1 MFSKIILNPFYENDQ
16 NTKLSKF
23 QMDCRNLEY
32 YKIFSLKNSYNNLN
46 EFKMLYCFSKM
57 FFIFCKKGLKVLK
70 NNKLEIFLK
79 HILNLKIKM
88 TSKIIDII
96 INSLYLMQGLILKE
110 NWVGPTFISEKYF
123 LELEKINYSFY
134 NEFKGLNKIFEDIEI
149 ENSDL
154 ENWNFGEILK
164 KKFIYDEELN
174 LRDYLAIDGEE
185 YQKKFGFKNVF
196 VLKTKIL
203 EILNENPKYESNL
216 NIKLLLARA
225 YNLHTKI
232 LANPTMTLKKK
243 IQNLYGSFLTNY
255 RRDLDFSNPGYDLKL
270 YSFVKLEY
278 ALIMHSFYKYKKS
291 KQMILETMSLL
302 GIEITFKGKYG
313 IKTTPQNCNL
323 RQFTVE
329 IQKKRRDS
337 FRSTEGHSRERKKRQ
352 QNNQKKKRNRKSF
365 SQKIK
370 KPTVKKLC
378 DIFDNILQE
387 KPYLEDF
394 TTKKLNLTLEE
405 NIVILAL
412 ITNMIKANPMEE
424 ILREKIMAFLNKSIE
439 SYNNWSV
446 LLIALIYRSKLE
458 FAIKNKEERAMIQFE
473 EIVKDWHSKEGSL
486 YERTKYIFFLNF
498 PTYTK
503 LIKYIANS
511 YTSINRFNTASSLLI
526 DYELFSEALE
536 ISKFTDKKNE
546 IRNLID
552 SIPLIYQKN
561 PEILCRLGDL
571 YEDPKYYYS
580 ALSITKNKCKL
591 AFLSLGL
598 FYLKKN
604 NLEKS
609 LYNFQEAFNLNE
621 FCIKAWNNTG
631 YIYMKKGEYESSII
645 CYSKSL
651 ELIDTQ
657 SEIWGNL
664 AILFRYQKKK
674 QNSFDAIVK
683 AVELYDKNWKCWI
696 NYLVISWEL
705 KKFED
710 YIKGIR
716 KLMLLEH
723 PEEIKDF
730 MVKRINFV
738 LKVEFDRE
746 NIENVK
752 TTEKLNKKFFK
763 KNKVNF

>member
-1 MFSKIILNPFYENDQ
+1 MFSKQILNPFFDENDQ
-16 NTKLSKF
+16 NSRLSKF
-23 QMDCRNLEY
+23 QNDCKNLEY
-32 YKIFSLKNSYNNLN
+32 YKIFSLKNNYNNLN
-46 EFKMLYCFSKM
+46 DFKMLYCFSKV
-57 FFIFCKKGLKVLK
+57 FFIFCKKGLKILEK
-70 NNKLEIFLK
+70 KKLEIFLK
-79 HILNLKIKM
+79 HILDLKVKM
-88 TSKIIDII
+88 KSKMIDII
-96 INSLYLMQGLILKE
+96 VYSLYLMQGLILKE
-110 NWVGPTFISEKYF
+110 NWVGSTFISEKYY
-123 LELEKINYSFY
+123 LELEKINFNFY
-134 NEFKGLNKIFEDIEI
+134 NEIKNLKNIFEEVDLTNE
-149 ENSDL
+149 EL

-164 KKFIYDEELN
+164 KTFIYNEEIY
-174 LRDYLAIDGEE
+174 LREYLAIDGEE
-185 YQKKFGFKNVF
+185 YQKKFGYKTVF
-196 VLKTKIL
+196 ILKTKIL
-203 EILNENPKYESNL
+203 EILNGNTKYESNL

-255 RRDLDFSNPGYDLKL
+255 RRDLDFSNPGYKLKL

-278 ALIMHSFYKYKKS
+278 AIIMHSFYKFKKS
-291 KQMILETMSLL
+291 KQIILETMSLL

-329 IQKKRRDS
+329 IQKKRRNS
-337 FRSTEGHSRERKKRQ
+337 FRSTEGHSMEKKTRRKK
-352 QNNQKKKRNRKSF
+352 NKKNRKSF

-387 KPYLEDF
+387 KPYLEDY
-394 TTKKLNLTLEE
+394 TTKKVNLTLEE

-458 FAIKNKEERAMIQFE
+458 FAIKNKRERAMIQFE
-473 EIVKDWHSKEGSL
+473 EIVKDWHSNEGSL

-511 YTSINRFNTASSLLI
+511 YVSINCFNTASSLLT
-526 DYELFSEALE
+526 DYDLYSEALE

-546 IRNLID
+546 VITLID

-571 YEDPKYYYS
+571 YKEPNYYYN
-580 ALSITKNKCKL
+580 ALEITNNKCKL

-598 FYLKKN
+598 FYLKNN

-609 LYNFQEAFNLNE
+609 LFNFQEAFNLNE
-621 FCIKAWNNTG
+621 LCLKAWNNTG
-631 YIYMKKGEYESSII
+631 YIYMKKKEYESAII
-645 CYSKSL
+645 CYSKSI

-664 AILFRYQKKK
+664 AILFRFQKNL
-674 QNSFDAIVK
+674 QASFNAITK
-683 AVELYDKNWKCWI
+683 AVELNDKNWKIWI

-705 KKFED
+705 KKFEE

-716 KLMLLEH
+716 KFIILEH

-730 MVKRINFV
+730 MVKRINFI
-738 LKVEFDRE
+738 LQLDFDRE
-746 NIENVK
+746 NIKNVK
-752 TTEKLNKKFFK
+752 STEKINKKFFK
-763 KNKVNF
+763 KD